1 MRSIISYI
9 KILLFVWH
17 RHSMAQKKSNRMT
30 NLRRVFSDPHYFT
43 PSRPYMDTTWILLS
57 HPEHLH
63 LLLPRQIS
71 LFLQR
76 LLLTSPTQLG
86 IRDWWLYGYLSLQ
99 VQSSPARFYWPIEGW
114 IPRVP
119 EGSILPLPE
128 SDSISRTVVRRW
140 DRTAGGL
147 NSGFRLPV
155 GWRFSRIIFKVMRT
169 ERS

>member
-1 MRSIISYI
+1 MNTVISPRA
-9 KILLFVWH
+9 FT
-17 RHSMAQKKSNRMT
+17 SAT
-30 NLRRVFSDPHYFT
+30 ATANLPLPPKT
-43 PSRPYMDTTWILLS
+43 APY
-57 HPEHLH
+57 
-63 LLLPRQIS
+63 LPDS
-71 LFLQR
+71 
-76 LLLTSPTQLG
+76 

-99 VQSSPARFYWPIEGW
+99 VQSSPARFYWPIEDW

-155 GWRFSRIIFKVMRT
+155 GWRFSRIIFKGMRT